1 MKFKTDE
8 NLPAEVADHFRQ
20 AGFDAMSVV
29 EQRLS
34 GAPDARVAAVCHDE
48 GRVVVTLDLDFADIP
63 AHPPGSGP
71 GVIILRPRTQ
81 ARADVLALAARVIAV
96 LEAER
101 ASGNLWIVDEQ
112 RLRIRER

>member
-8 NLPAEVADHFRQ
+8 NLPAEVAERFRL
-20 AGFDAMSVV
+20 AGFDAMTVV

-34 GAPDARVAAVCHDE
+34 GAPDARVAEVCHE
-48 GRVVVTLDLDFADIP
+48 EARVLVTLDLDFADIR
-63 AHPPGSGP
+63 AHPPGTGP

-81 ARADVLALAARVIAV
+81 ARADVLALAVRVIAA
-96 LEAER
+96 LESESVA
-101 ASGNLWIVDEQ
+101 GNLWIVDEQ

>member
-8 NLPAEVADHFRQ
+8 NLPAEVAKNFRQ
-20 AGFDAMSVV
+20 AGYDAMTVA

-34 GAPDARVAAVCHDE
+34 GAPDARVAAVYHDE
-48 GRVVVTLDLDFADIP
+48 GRVLVTLDLDFADIR
-63 AHPPGSGP
+63 AHPPGTGP

-96 LEAER
+96 LESESVA
-101 ASGNLWIVDEQ
+101 GNLCIVDEQ